1 MRKPVRYGPWLL
13 VDRLAVGGM
22 AEVFLAVRDGEPPGR
37 LFALKRLLPQL
48 AQDGELVTL
57 FLDEA
62 RLAAQLAHP
71 ALLPVREL
79 GRRHGDGYH
88 IAFDY
93 VPGKDLRAV
102 AERARSVGGPLPP
115 GVAAGVARAVAD
127 ALEHAHRCRGADGV
141 PLHVVHRD
149 VSPGNVLVGYDGVV
163 RLIDFGI
170 AQAAPRRGPVRAAGA
185 PGAGKPEAALR
196 GKFAYM
202 SPEMVRGLPVDRRSD
217 VFALG
222 VVLHE
227 LLTGERLFAGRSEL
241 STLERVRNADVPPPS
256 SRRAGIPAAL
266 DAVVLR
272 ALAREPEDRFA
283 WAADLRDA
291 LAPFAAPDTEAKL
304 AAFLARVFADDLR
317 RERERL
323 ERLRSEPWVGEV
335 ETTDAAPPGKT
346 RG

>member
-1 MRKPVRYGPWLL
+1 MQSPVRYGPWLL
-13 VDRLAVGGM
+13 LDRLAVGGM

-37 LFALKRLLPQL
+37 LFAVKRLLPML
-48 AQDGELVTL
+48 TQDEELVTL

-62 RLAAQLAHP
+62 RLAAQLFHP

-79 GRRHGDGYH
+79 GRVADGYH

-102 AERARSVGGPLPP
+102 AERARGLGGPLTP
-115 GVAAGVARAVAD
+115 GLSAAVARAVAD
-127 ALEHAHRCRGADGV
+127 ALDHAHRGRGAGGE

-170 AQAAPRRGPVRAAGA
+170 AQADLRRGG
-185 PGAGKPEAALR
+185 PGPGPDAVALR
-196 GKFAYM
+196 GKLSYM

-227 LLTGERLFAGRSEL
+227 LLTGERLFSGRSEL
-241 STLERVRNADVPPPS
+241 STLERVRSAEVPAPS
-256 SRRAGIPAAL
+256 ARRAGIPAGL

-272 ALAREPEDRFA
+272 AVAREPDDRYA
-283 WAADLRDA
+283 WAAELRDA
-291 LAPFAAPDTEAKL
+291 LTPFAAPDAEAKL
-304 AAFLARVFADDLR
+304 SAFMGRAFADDLR
-317 RERERL
+317 RERERM
-323 ERLRSEPWVGEV
+323 ERLRSG
-335 ETTDAAPPGKT
+335 